1 MLQLTQ
7 FIGQFDIARVGY
19 KTGTKWHSL
28 TSGLAESHV
37 GFGEGSFFVHI
48 EHDLESADWKQ
59 VASYLSLRV
68 SQGPTKKMGALLM
81 FDEEYRDR
89 FAPFMHELVEQ
100 CQQGENPL
108 EIIQRLLPRWFRF
121 WDEPNPPLDIKD
133 QIALFGELEVL
144 VRLMESGDS
153 RPLECW
159 RGPFDEDDL
168 HDFQGKD
175 GHLEVKTNSKSPRS
189 ITISSLDQMDAK
201 KAAKDEL
208 YLIIVELERDDHG
221 HHLPNKVSEAR
232 RMAKK
237 AGAENKLE
245 ELLILCN
252 YLDRHELLY
261 SENKYNISQ
270 ILIHKVG
277 DKTPIYNSSHLK
289 ENFDQTV
296 KRVRQLVD
304 YSGLS
309 ISEISEK
316 EWSRMRRIIC

>member
-1 MLQLTQ
+1 MLKLTQ
-7 FIGQFDIARVGY
+7 FIGQFDIARAGY
-19 KTGTKWHSL
+19 KTGTKWHPL
-28 TSGLAESHV
+28 ALGIAESHV
-37 GFGEGSFFVHI
+37 GFGNGSFFVYI
-48 EHDLESADWKQ
+48 EHDLESTDWKQ

-89 FAPFMHELVEQ
+89 FVTFMHELVEQ

-108 EIIQRLLPRWFRF
+108 VIIERLLPRWFRF
-121 WDEPNPPLDIKD
+121 WDEPNPPLDLKD
-133 QIALFGELEVL
+133 QIGLFGELEVL
-144 VRLMESGDS
+144 IRLMENGDS
-153 RPLECW
+153 EPLECW
-159 RGPFDEDDL
+159 RGPFDEDNL
-168 HDFQGKD
+168 HDFQGKN

-189 ITISSLDQMDAK
+189 ITISSLDQMDAM
-201 KAAKDEL
+201 KAAKNEL

-221 HHLPNKVSEAR
+221 DNLPYKVSEAR
-232 RMAKK
+232 EMAKK
-237 AGAENKLE
+237 AGAEYKLE

-270 ILIHKVG
+270 ILNHKVG

-289 ENFDQTV
+289 KNFDHAV

-304 YSGLS
+304 YSGFS
-309 ISEISEK
+309 TNEISEK
-316 EWSRMRRIIC
+316 EWSLMRKIIC